1 MFIRHIHIDCLVLA
15 SIKGAW
21 YMEGQGM
28 KGTSYV
34 IGLIVYIASVV
45 LPILLSSKAISF
57 IHVALYAT
65 FSLIIIAGATID
77 MHYYILPDEGA
88 MALVLGGIIYSYIN
102 DKSML
107 ITLLSV
113 MSVGAITYGLRLMS
127 HKGFGLGDVKWF
139 SAIATWL
146 TPWEIVCFFYVA
158 FCVGSLYLLLTGY
171 RNRYIPFGP
180 FLCFGGWC
188 ALHGGLYM
196 EVIYQWLRYN
206 L

>member
-1 MFIRHIHIDCLVLA
+1 
-15 SIKGAW
+15 
-21 YMEGQGM
+21 MEGQGM

-45 LPILLSSKAISF
+45 LPILLSLKAISF
-57 IHVALYAT
+57 IHVALYAA

-107 ITLLSV
+107 ITILSV

-146 TPWEIVCFFYVA
+146 TPWEIVCFFYVS

-171 RNRYIPFGP
+171 RNRYFPFGP

-196 EVIYQWLRYN
+196 EVIYQWLRHN

>member
-1 MFIRHIHIDCLVLA
+1 MFIRHVDIDSLVLA

-45 LPILLSSKAISF
+45 LPILLSLKAISF
-57 IHVALYAT
+57 IHIALYAA

-77 MHYYILPDEGA
+77 MYYYILPDEGA

-196 EVIYQWLRYN
+196 EVIYPWLRYN

>member
-1 MFIRHIHIDCLVLA
+1 
-15 SIKGAW
+15 
-21 YMEGQGM
+21 MEGQGM

-57 IHVALYAT
+57 IHIALYAA

-113 MSVGAITYGLRLMS
+113 MSVGAITYGLRLIS
-127 HKGFGLGDVKWF
+127 HKGFGLGDV
-139 SAIATWL
+139 
-146 TPWEIVCFFYVA
+146 
-158 FCVGSLYLLLTGY
+158 
-171 RNRYIPFGP
+171 
-180 FLCFGGWC
+180 
-188 ALHGGLYM
+188 
-196 EVIYQWLRYN
+196 
-206 L
+206 